1 MYFVSI
7 QMESTMSEAIKEREQ
22 EKLVE
27 ALKGPHYYNISL
39 QGYGAEACYMYIS
52 KEAFE
57 FWSKHTEENGDQD
70 AIKYIMNGEDKL
82 PKEVNDIEDLEVEI
96 PRDAMF
102 MHDEDENEVGYNWYE
117 PKEEFDRTWG
127 VTLDANPRLVI
138 DKVASEDFGADYIE
152 DVYDDNLEEFIQ
164 KVDEDSNSEQEIWWE
179 DHEYGNKYPEK
190 GRYIC
195 QVVSEEKGTFFET
208 TVETPTLFDQN
219 KLKFAFAEAPN
230 GEDLIYGVYYDGE
243 EIYNEGGDT
252 NGKGYYIYFYEQDF

>member
-7 QMESTMSEAIKEREQ
+7 QTESTMSDEALKEKEQ

-164 KVDEDSNSEQEIWWE
+164 KVDED
-179 DHEYGNKYPEK
+179 
-190 GRYIC
+190 
-195 QVVSEEKGTFFET
+195 
-208 TVETPTLFDQN
+208 
-219 KLKFAFAEAPN
+219 
-230 GEDLIYGVYYDGE
+230 
-243 EIYNEGGDT
+243 
-252 NGKGYYIYFYEQDF
+252 